1 MSAKE
6 QMAQMQ
12 IQAELEKAL
21 AALISYSQYIDS
33 RTDYGRK
40 LKEIQEKLN
49 ADAKLLAAIA

>member
-6 QMAQMQ
+6 TMAAMQ

-21 AALISYSQYIDS
+21 AAITSYSQYIDS